1 MKIGLIGAGRLGLA
15 FALLC
20 EQAGYEVIASDVRKG
35 YISNLQKGVLSTTEP
50 DVDKLLD
57 AATNIEFTT
66 DNKKVIKECDIIF
79 TLVATPSL
87 YTGDYDVSAVERVVK
102 EIAESGKEGKAFV
115 VGCTTNPGD
124 CERFQDELD
133 SWDVFYN
140 PEFIA
145 QGSII
150 GDLKTADMVLIG
162 GDEGKYRDELVKLY
176 YNIQGPNKEPR
187 VSFMSTTAAE
197 LVKLA
202 VNCYLTTKISYAN
215 MVGDVMT
222 LAGMEDEI
230 PSVLDAIGADSRI
243 GTKFLKYGYG
253 FGGPCLPRDNRA
265 FAAYAKTLGIEYNLG
280 ETTDNFNDAHSKFLY
295 DYVVSR
301 NYKNLPYY
309 FDYVA
314 YKKGTDIIEES
325 QQYRLCIDLLENGYE
340 VYINDVT
347 SVIVKIKNDLYEK
360 YYDRVK
366 FEEPTE
372 EVYKIEF

>member
-1 MKIGLIGAGRLGLA
+1 
-15 FALLC
+15 
-20 EQAGYEVIASDVRKG
+20 
-35 YISNLQKGVLSTTEP
+35 
-50 DVDKLLD
+50 
-57 AATNIEFTT
+57 
-66 DNKKVIKECDIIF
+66 
-79 TLVATPSL
+79 
-87 YTGDYDVSAVERVVK
+87 
-102 EIAESGKEGKAFV
+102 
-115 VGCTTNPGD
+115 
-124 CERFQDELD
+124 
-133 SWDVFYN
+133 
-140 PEFIA
+140 
-145 QGSII
+145 
-150 GDLKTADMVLIG
+150 
-162 GDEGKYRDELVKLY
+162 
-176 YNIQGPNKEPR
+176 
-187 VSFMSTTAAE
+187 
-197 LVKLA
+197 
-202 VNCYLTTKISYAN
+202 

-222 LAGMEDEI
+222 LAGMEEEI
-230 PSVLDAIGADSRI
+230 PSVLNAIGADSRI

-280 ETTDNFNDAHSKFLY
+280 ETTDNFNDAHAKFLY

>member
-87 YTGDYDVSAVERVVK
+87 ETGDYDVSAVERVVK

-150 GDLKTADMVLIG
+150 RDLRNADIVLIG

-176 YNIQGPNKEPR
+176 YDIQGPNKEPR

-202 VNCYLTTKISYAN
+202 VNCYLTTKIS
-215 MVGDVMT
+215 
-222 LAGMEDEI
+222 
-230 PSVLDAIGADSRI
+230 
-243 GTKFLKYGYG
+243 
-253 FGGPCLPRDNRA
+253 
-265 FAAYAKTLGIEYNLG
+265 
-280 ETTDNFNDAHSKFLY
+280 
-295 DYVVSR
+295 
-301 NYKNLPYY
+301 
-309 FDYVA
+309 
-314 YKKGTDIIEES
+314 
-325 QQYRLCIDLLENGYE
+325 
-340 VYINDVT
+340 
-347 SVIVKIKNDLYEK
+347 
-360 YYDRVK
+360 
-366 FEEPTE
+366 
-372 EVYKIEF
+372 